1 MVSTEINE
9 FCILLFVATSS
20 LQNFFLESKSWSG
33 ICLAASFWYILYEHF
48 GIDREGRSSHS
59 SRFSYFRKRKRKNTR
74 LDVCFE
80 TYRVLLPE
88 ISWCISRFGYPLK
101 ECRSYWG
108 VERWWSMR
116 FLLPFWI
123 SWFFWIWIPKVVWL
137 YHQRK
142 LRNDDCKCMW
152 PKGTSFSG
160 FIVEQAWQLYFMKQ
174 EHLMLLYL
182 LPYVSIFLIWM
193 KADAVKNDFVWVQ
206 ITEISPWKK
215 WHLASPNHNIYFF
228 IFWRYLY
235 TFHLHSS
242 SLRCC
247 RSIQFVENVSFF
259 LDNNQLWF
267 SSKLIFVFK
276 NKH

>member
-9 FCILLFVATSS
+9 FCILLFVAASS

-59 SRFSYFRKRKRKNTR
+59 SRFSYFRKRKRKNTS

-116 FLLPFWI
+116 FLLPIWI

-160 FIVEQAWQLYFMKQ
+160 FIVEQAWQLYFVKQ
-174 EHLMLLYL
+174 EHLMFLYL

-215 WHLASPNHNIYFF
+215 WLLRITTF
-228 IFWRYLY
+228 I
-235 TFHLHSS
+235 
-242 SLRCC
+242 
-247 RSIQFVENVSFF
+247 
-259 LDNNQLWF
+259 
-267 SSKLIFVFK
+267 
-276 NKH
+276 